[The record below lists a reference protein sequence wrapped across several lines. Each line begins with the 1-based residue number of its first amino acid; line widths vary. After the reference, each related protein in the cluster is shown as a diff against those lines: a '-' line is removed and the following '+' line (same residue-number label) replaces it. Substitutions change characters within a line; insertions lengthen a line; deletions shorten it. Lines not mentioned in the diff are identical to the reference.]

1 MRISNILLFFFII
14 TFTTSCSYNSLRPD
28 IVDRNQAQRMQTVK
42 YGTIEAVDKIV
53 ISGDQEIGALAGA
66 AIGAISGSGISD
78 NGPESAIG
86 GVLGSIVGSAIG
98 SSIGEAAT
106 RKDAVE
112 LLITLD
118 DGKVISIIQE
128 SSNRVYV
135 VGSRVKVITS
145 AGKTRVL
152 PL

>member
-1 MRISNILLFFFII
+1 M
-14 TFTTSCSYNSLRPD
+14 
-28 IVDRNQAQRMQTVK
+28 
-42 YGTIEAVDKIV
+42 
-53 ISGDQEIGALAGA
+53 
-66 AIGAISGSGISD
+66 
-78 NGPESAIG
+78 
-86 GVLGSIVGSAIG
+86 LGSIVGSAIG